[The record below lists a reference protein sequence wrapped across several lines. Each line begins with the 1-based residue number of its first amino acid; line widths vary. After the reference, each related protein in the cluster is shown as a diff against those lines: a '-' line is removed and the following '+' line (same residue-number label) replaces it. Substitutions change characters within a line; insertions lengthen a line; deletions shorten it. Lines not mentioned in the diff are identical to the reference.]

1 MVFWLSSRSEVLLIR
16 CSLQPGDAMLT
27 ACRQNEGMFMR
38 LQAYLTP
45 LSPPIVD
52 ELGILVLDSCCRCTA
67 VLLRSIIAR

>member
-1 MVFWLSSRSEVLLIR
+1 
-16 CSLQPGDAMLT
+16 
-27 ACRQNEGMFMR
+27 MR

-52 ELGILVLDSCCRCTA
+52 ELGILVLDSCVSLYG